1 MKTIATTALV
11 TALTLAGIGSAFAEH
26 PRRGMPPTARHD
38 VARVVDVEPMFAQ
51 RPGRI
56 VQECWNERVG
66 RYESGYYRD
75 DRGKLYRDNDGD
87 DGTAGAVIGALVG
100 GALGNQ
106 VGDGRGRTAA
116 TVAGA
121 VVGAKVGKDIDER
134 DGRYDRDYDDD
145 DFDHYRDT
153 RGQEVRCR
161 TVQTAGRMRARGYR
175 VTYVYGGQTYE
186 TYLREHPGRALPV
199 VVDIRPERE
208 YVADYR
214 DWRD

>member
-1 MKTIATTALV
+1 MKTIATTALAA
-11 TALTLAGIGSAFAEH
+11 ALTLAGIGTASAEH
-26 PRRGMPPTARHD
+26 PRRGIPQTPRHD
-38 VARVVDVEPMFAQ
+38 VARVIDVDPVFSQ

-56 VQECWNERVG
+56 VQECWNERAR
-66 RYESGYYRD
+66 RYDSGYYRD
-75 DRGKLYRDNDGD
+75 ERGKLYRDNDDD

-134 DGRYDRDYDDD
+134 DGGYDRYDDD

-153 RGQEVRCR
+153 RGGEVRCR
-161 TVQTAGRMRARGYR
+161 TVETAGRSRARGYR
-175 VTYVYGGQTYE
+175 VTYVYAGQTYE
-186 TYLREHPGRALPV
+186 TYLRQHPGRTLPV

-208 YVADYR
+208 HVADYR

>member
-11 TALTLAGIGSAFAEH
+11 TALMLAGIGPASAQ
-26 PRRGMPPTARHD
+26 RRGGPPPTLRHD

-56 VQECWNERVG
+56 VQECWNERAG

-75 DRGKLYRDNDGD
+75 ERGRLYRDGDDD
-87 DGTAGAVIGALVG
+87 DGTAGAVIGALIG

-106 VGDGRGRTAA
+106 VGGGRGRTAA

-121 VVGAKVGKDIDER
+121 VVGANVGKDIDER
-134 DGRYDRDYDDD
+134 DGYERGYDDD
-145 DFDHYRDT
+145 YDRYRDT
-153 RGQEVRCR
+153 RGVEVRCR
-161 TVQTAGRMRARGYR
+161 TVETAGRAQARGYR

-186 TYLREHPGRALPV
+186 TYLREHPGRSMPV
-199 VVDIRPERE
+199 VVNIRPERDF
-208 YVADYR
+208 VADYR